1 MSRTPR
7 RNWTA
12 RGSEAP
18 PQGRK
23 LRRRDLLR
31 ELRPED
37 DPSQSPPAIDL
48 PAERAAANTRVSR
61 GSLQCVPTI
70 VTCKASRLSARS
82 RPSKSPPEPV
92 TATPSAL
99 RAIDLQ
105 AASALVQIQDKFI
118 VARTGDKD
126 GYYPGGGFLV
136 IDQHA
141 AAERVELEKLQK
153 QVLSMSLGI
162 DLVPVFGPST
172 SLTLAKEEARWL
184 SRRVVRA
191 YVERWG
197 FRWRGIQE
205 EVVVTHVPNILGT
218 VLSPLDLKPVLSF
231 AAQGEG
237 DVKGVPPVVLHI
249 LTFKACRRAIKFGD
263 PLSEARIRKL
273 VADLSK
279 CEFPFQCAHGRPTV
293 HPLASQLQLMQRGEM
308 GFHLAEGWR
317 CRGLVCGAG
326 HEPEL
331 LLLCDG
337 CNLGYHTFCLLLAD
351 VPEGEWFCTR
361 RRLRRMQDSMRAW
374 ASLAEA
380 VLQAKLR
387 TAFANLDDLLQLE
400 QKLLE
405 PNQES
410 VSEEANA
417 RSQANVNETLPR
429 VEGDGLSLTDEWA
442 RVPVSELVKACLQ
455 SSLSIKQAIADE
467 SIDPTEM
474 KQVLR
479 SLGRCSAG
487 GGSFMK
493 KLFTNP
499 DAPFTFH
506 GQLAGDATA
515 KKNAMRKW
523 SEAEVACGKAAT
535 HAGSAS
541 STP

>member
-1 MSRTPR
+1 MVH
-7 RNWTA
+7 
-12 RGSEAP
+12 AP
-18 PQGRK
+18 
-23 LRRRDLLR
+23 L
-31 ELRPED
+31 
-37 DPSQSPPAIDL
+37 
-48 PAERAAANTRVSR
+48 
-61 GSLQCVPTI
+61 
-70 VTCKASRLSARS
+70 
-82 RPSKSPPEPV
+82 
-92 TATPSAL
+92 
-99 RAIDLQ
+99 
-105 AASALVQIQDKFI
+105 
-118 VARTGDKD
+118 
-126 GYYPGGGFLV
+126 
-136 IDQHA
+136 
-141 AAERVELEKLQK
+141 
-153 QVLSMSLGI
+153 
-162 DLVPVFGPST
+162 
-172 SLTLAKEEARWL
+172 
-184 SRRVVRA
+184 
-191 YVERWG
+191 
-197 FRWRGIQE
+197 
-205 EVVVTHVPNILGT
+205 
-218 VLSPLDLKPVLSF
+218 
-231 AAQGEG
+231 
-237 DVKGVPPVVLHI
+237 
-249 LTFKACRRAIKFGD
+249 
-263 PLSEARIRKL
+263 
-273 VADLSK
+273 
-279 CEFPFQCAHGRPTV
+279 
-293 HPLASQLQLMQRGEM
+293 
-308 GFHLAEGWR
+308 
-317 CRGLVCGAG
+317 
-326 HEPEL
+326 
-331 LLLCDG
+331 
-337 CNLGYHTFCLLLAD
+337 
-351 VPEGEWFCTR
+351 
-361 RRLRRMQDSMRAW
+361 
-374 ASLAEA
+374 EA

-541 STP
+541 STPDDAAHLVTEAGHCLALMGKAMVMLPVRQELPFLLAHALPERKEDRRRSAGFL